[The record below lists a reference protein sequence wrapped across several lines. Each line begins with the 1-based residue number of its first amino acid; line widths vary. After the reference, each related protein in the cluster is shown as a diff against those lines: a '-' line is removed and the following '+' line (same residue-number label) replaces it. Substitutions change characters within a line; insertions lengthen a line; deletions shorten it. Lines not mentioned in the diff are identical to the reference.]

1 MTVEPSGLRPG
12 RSASR
17 SDHPAVL
24 RRDAWPALL
33 DRLRLVVTPWTRAP
47 CSARSSRSAVSA
59 RLRPFPMTLA
69 SVYVHG
75 PGSSTELTEV
85 TRLTDPAASIQAGSL
100 IAPMP
105 AMVITVS
112 TMPGDSVAAGQPLI
126 VLEAMKMQHAVL
138 APGDGVVAEVRVKEG
153 EQVAAGQVLAVL
165 EAAVTET
172 SDAS

>member
-1 MTVEPSGLRPG
+1 M
-12 RSASR
+12 
-17 SDHPAVL
+17 
-24 RRDAWPALL
+24 
-33 DRLRLVVTPWTRAP
+33 
-47 CSARSSRSAVSA
+47 
-59 RLRPFPMTLA
+59 
-69 SVYVHG
+69 HG

-112 TMPGDSVAAGQPLI
+112 TMPGDSVAAAGQPLI

>member
-1 MTVEPSGLRPG
+1 
-12 RSASR
+12 
-17 SDHPAVL
+17 
-24 RRDAWPALL
+24 
-33 DRLRLVVTPWTRAP
+33 
-47 CSARSSRSAVSA
+47 
-59 RLRPFPMTLA
+59 
-69 SVYVHG
+69 VHG

-153 EQVAAGQVLAVL
+153 GQVAAGQVLAVL